1 MIEDYAIDAWLGPA
15 REDLTDDQRDEFAR
29 IVRAYENAIEA
40 RPGERADYQDEDDAV
55 WRAALEHVEGA
66 LDVPARGRAYRA
78 AKDDAYA
85 GAIVAHLA
93 GAREVDAAADATISR
108 ATLRKAL
115 WKKSA

>member
-1 MIEDYAIDAWLGPA
+1 MIEDYGIDAWLGPA
-15 REDLTDDQRDEFAR
+15 REGLSDDQREEFAR
-29 IVRAYENAIEA
+29 IVRAYEEAIKA

-55 WRAALEHVEGA
+55 WIAALEQAQGV
-66 LDVPARGRAYRA
+66 LDVPARGRAYRT
-78 AKDDAYA
+78 AKTEAYA
-85 GAIVAHLA
+85 GAIAAHLA